1 METIQEA
8 TLYFFGPVTVAYL
21 AAAALLF
28 LLYKL
33 IPSTLASDIQRPE
46 RPAMDMLY
54 GLLAAVALLLIGN
67 FLRIDKLWSPAVQP
81 WSGLWWIITNI
92 EIYSPIFLVLV
103 LRKQSLNTVY
113 LSYQGVWVKVMAGL
127 VVGLFCSWLF
137 LILRNEP
144 TRFTEVLQSSVKW
157 RSLQNFPAVFLEGV
171 ALAFLFVRLQ
181 WTLGTRWALLIPSLL
196 FALSHVPGSVQQG
209 ESLLTISGFF
219 VVNTVLCVLL
229 LRVCQQAKDVIYLGM
244 VHYIMDVTIRAFG

>member
-1 METIQEA
+1 MQSIQEA
-8 TLYFFGPVTVAYL
+8 TLYFFGPVTIAYL

-33 IPSTLASDIQRPE
+33 TPSPWTSTIE
-46 RPAMDMLY
+46 RPDRPGLEMLF

-67 FLRIDKLWSPAVQP
+67 FMRIDKLWKPDTQP
-81 WSGLWWIITNI
+81 WSGIWWIITNI
-92 EIYSPIFLVLV
+92 EIYAPIFIVLAW
-103 LRKQSLNTVY
+103 RKHSLNTVY
-113 LSYQGVWVKVMAGL
+113 LSYRGVWVKVLVGL
-127 VVGLFCSWLF
+127 VVGLLCSWLF
-137 LILRNEP
+137 LALRNEP
-144 TRFTEVLQSSVKW
+144 GRFAEVVTSSVQW

-181 WTLGTRWALLIPSLL
+181 WTLGTRWALLIPSIL

-209 ESLLTISGFF
+209 ESLVTISSFF
-219 VVNTVLCVLL
+219 FLNTALCTVL
-229 LRVCQQAKDVIYLGM
+229 LRVCQQTRDVIFLGM